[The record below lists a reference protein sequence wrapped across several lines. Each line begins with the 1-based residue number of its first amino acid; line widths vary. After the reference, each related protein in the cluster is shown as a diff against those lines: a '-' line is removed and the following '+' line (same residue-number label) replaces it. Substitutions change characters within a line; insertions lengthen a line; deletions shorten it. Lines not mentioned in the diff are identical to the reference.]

1 MFSQRDKGKFML
13 KRPAMSQ
20 TQLLCCVG
28 LSRVVAT
35 SVAARVKSGQY
46 SHSAEQNC
54 ILGGKLNAEQCAN
67 AAANAQAEFEEK
79 APRFPSR
86 EARERVFAAGGCNL
100 GFKGAE
106 GWAGKKA
113 GICFSPRQAGFR
125 GWRRRHATR
134 R

>member
-1 MFSQRDKGKFML
+1 MFSQRNQGKLML

-28 LSRVVAT
+28 LSLVMAT
-35 SVAARVKSGQY
+35 SVAAQVKSGQY
-46 SHSAEQNC
+46 SYSAQQNC

-79 APRFPSR
+79 GPRFPSR
-86 EARERVFAAGGCNL
+86 EACERVFAAGGCNL

-106 GWAGKKA
+106 GWAGKK
-113 GICFSPRQAGFR
+113 
-125 GWRRRHATR
+125 
-134 R
+134 